1 MPGQLKSAESQKG
14 RRRDPAGELV
24 MAFVAEQVAVLRTA
38 DAGVRRDA
46 DDAVHEMR
54 VASRRLGSALKIFRP
69 VLECERADAVR
80 GELRW
85 IGHALGGARDS
96 EVLHARL
103 HEALS
108 KDGRD
113 TARDAAATRVNT
125 QFAERSERAKRE
137 VRGDLDSPRYFGLLE
152 SLDDLIRNPPL
163 TEAAALRADR
173 VLPPRVGKAYREVR
187 RLHNRAGAAGS
198 GQERDQLLHEVRK
211 AAKRA
216 RYAGEALVPAF
227 GKDAKRFAAAMKGVQ
242 EVIGE
247 YRDSV
252 IAGET
257 LIGLAVQAQEA
268 GEDTFEIGRL
278 AGLEEARSAAAAAA
292 YDTAWRA
299 ASKKKLRRWMRGAA
313 R

>member
-1 MPGQLKSAESQKG
+1 MDSDARY
-14 RRRDPAGELV
+14 RRGHRRGTAGELV
-24 MAFVAEQVAVLRTA
+24 MAYVTEQFAELRTA

-46 DDAVHEMR
+46 DGALHDMR

-69 VLECERADAVR
+69 VLDGKRTDALR

-85 IGHALGGARDS
+85 IGHSLGGARDS

-103 HEALS
+103 REALS
-108 KDGRD
+108 EDGRD
-113 TARDAAATRVNT
+113 TARDAAAERVNT
-125 QFAERSERAKRE
+125 QFGVRSERAKR
-137 VRGDLDSPRYFGLLE
+137 VLRGDLDSQRYFMLLDA
-152 SLDDLIRNPPL
+152 LDELVHSPPL
-163 TEAAALRADR
+163 TEAAASRADR
-173 VLPPRVGKAYREVR
+173 ILPQRVGKAYRQMR
-187 RLHNRAGAAGS
+187 RLHDRAGAAGT
-198 GQERDQLLHEVRK
+198 GEEREALLHEVRK

-216 RYAGEALVPAF
+216 RYASEALVPAV
-227 GKDAKRFAAAMKGVQ
+227 GKDAKRFAAAMEGVQ

-299 ASKKKLRRWMRGAA
+299 ASKKKLRRWMRG
-313 R
+313 

>member
-1 MPGQLKSAESQKG
+1 MPSQLGSAGSRKG
-14 RRRDPAGELV
+14 RRRGPAGELV
-24 MAFVAEQVAVLRTA
+24 MAYVAEQVAALRTA
-38 DAGVRRDA
+38 DAGVRGDA
-46 DDAVHEMR
+46 EDAVHDMR
-54 VASRRLGSALKIFRP
+54 VASRRLGSALKIYRP
-69 VLECERADAVR
+69 VLDPERADAVR

-96 EVLHARL
+96 EVLHTRL
-103 HEALS
+103 RVALS

-113 TARDAAATRVNT
+113 TARDAAAERVNA
-125 QFAERSERAKRE
+125 QFGERSERAKRE
-137 VRGDLDSPRYFGLLE
+137 LRGDLDSARYVRLLE
-152 SLDDLIRNPPL
+152 SLDDLVQGPPL
-163 TEAAALRADR
+163 TEAAARRADR
-173 VLPPRVGKAYREVR
+173 VLPQRVGKAYREVR
-187 RLHNRAGAAGS
+187 RLHNRAQAAGS
-198 GQERDQLLHEVRK
+198 GQERDALLHEVRK

-216 RYAGEALVPAF
+216 RYASEALVPAF
-227 GKDAKRFAAAMKGVQ
+227 GKEAKRFAAAMEGVQ

-257 LIGLAVQAQEA
+257 LIGLAVQAQDS

-278 AGLEEARSAAAAAA
+278 AGVEEARSAAAAAE

-299 ASKKKLRRWMRGAA
+299 ASRKKLRRWMRGAV